1 MSDQNGH
8 IELARTVDSIVIGFR
23 HRQDLGDIDA
33 LMRSIEQHGLLQP
46 ITITPDGVLVCGR
59 RRLEAVK
66 RLGWRTLKVWVRS
79 GLSDVLSR
87 ILAQQDENEQHKP
100 LTPLEE
106 AALFDE
112 LSRVLAE
119 DAARRQEAS
128 RFGGLP
134 SQDGVNGGADS
145 APPEIIGEV
154 SGGADSAPPSGPG
167 KTRIQASQL
176 VTRKQSHQRLEQILA
191 VRRASEDHGLPSLVR
206 ELAARELRDIENGA
220 DVSPAFHRVKAAI
233 ELAGADF
240 PAEASTTAE
249 ALEQLRD
256 EADER
261 ARQDRARGGGRP
273 RAKRNNP
280 ATSRSL
286 RAFVLTWSDLD
297 GWSRHYNAAEIAA
310 QLKDP
315 DWEMF
320 ERVLAETIAF
330 ADAVRSARASA
341 DEAMSA

>member
-1 MSDQNGH
+1 VSDQNGH

-33 LMRSIEQHGLLQP
+33 LMHSIEQHGLLQP

-79 GLSDVLSR
+79 GLSDELSR

-112 LSRVLAE
+112 LSRVLTE
-119 DAARRQEAS
+119 DAARRQEQS
-128 RFGGLP
+128 RFGGMNGGGDSP
-134 SQDGVNGGADS
+134 PPRDEGGVNGGGD
-145 APPEIIGEV
+145 APPPET
-154 SGGADSAPPSGPG
+154 G
-167 KTRIQASQL
+167 KTRENASRL
-176 VTRKQSHQRLEQILA
+176 VTGKDSSQRLLRIGA
-191 VRRASEDHGLPSLVR
+191 IRRASTNVALPPLVR
-206 ELAARELRDIENGA
+206 ELARNELEKVNEGA
-220 DVSPAFHRVKAAI
+220 EVAPAFSRVTAAI
-233 ELAGADF
+233 ELAGGGDLST
-240 PAEASTTAE
+240 EAVTAE
-249 ALEQLRD
+249 HVAQLLA

-261 ARQDRARGGGRP
+261 AKQDRARGGGRP
-273 RAKRNNP
+273 RGKKKSP
-280 ATSRSL
+280 AATRSL

-297 GWSRHYNAAEIAA
+297 GWSRHYNASEIAA
-310 QLKDP
+310 QLNDS

-320 ERVLAETIAF
+320 ERVLAETITF
-330 ADAVRSARASA
+330 AGAARSARAA
-341 DEAMSA
+341 ATDEAISA

>member
-128 RFGGLP
+128 RFGSLP
-134 SQDGVNGGADS
+134 TQDGVN
-145 APPEIIGEV
+145 
-154 SGGADSAPPSGPG
+154 GGADSAPPSGPG

-191 VRRASEDHGLPSLVR
+191 VRRASEDHSLPSLVR

-233 ELAGADF
+233 ELAGADL

-273 RAKRNNP
+273 RAKRNNH

-310 QLKDP
+310 QLKDS